1 MEEYLHVTPGSATV
15 LALLFDTDQK
25 VKLLVDEELLREEYI
40 GCHPCV
46 NTSSLKIQNEDL
58 FGKILKALNR
68 DFIVVHLSGEENDG
82 EKIAKEGVSL

>member
-1 MEEYLHVTPGSATV
+1 M
-15 LALLFDTDQK
+15 
-25 VKLLVDEELLREEYI
+25 DEELLREEYI

-46 NTSSLKIQNEDL
+46 NTSSLKNSSEDL